1 MLTCSSAAPP
11 ESALSPVRLP
21 SKAKVLSPWLTNCPD
36 TAGRT
41 PLQTGLS
48 SGATT
53 WSQALRESLSR
64 RSDACRQQ
72 SV

>member
-48 SGATT
+48 SGVVS
-53 WSQALRESLSR
+53 WSHCAGFEADHEALRE
-64 RSDACRQQ
+64 
-72 SV
+72 